1 MIPLRDNVQSRRFPA
16 ATLFLI
22 FVNVLVYLFEITL
35 GSRALSQ
42 FIRIYGVTP
51 YYFTVGEWPYAQ
63 FLPLSL
69 TLVTTQFLHGGLLH
83 LGGNMLF
90 LWIFGD
96 NVEDQLGSVRY
107 LLLYLG
113 SGVIGSLAHIWLE
126 PMSRTPLVGASGA
139 IAGVLGA
146 YLMLFP
152 WAKVKTLVLLGWFL
166 TTVNIPAI
174 IFLGFWFL
182 IQLWSGSQMSLSMA
196 QDAVAYWAHVGGF
209 ASGFLLVRLMRPRRR
224 LY

>member
-1 MIPLRDNVQSRRFPA
+1 MIPLRDNVPSRRFPA
-16 ATLFLI
+16 TTLLLI
-22 FVNVLVYLFEITL
+22 FINVLVYLFEVTL
-35 GSRALSQ
+35 GQQALSQ

-51 YYFTVGEWPYAQ
+51 YYFTTGIWPYAR

-69 TLVTTQFLHGGLLH
+69 TLITTQFLHGGLLH

-113 SGVIGSLAHIWLE
+113 SGVIGSIAHIWLE
-126 PMSRTPLVGASGA
+126 PLSRAPLVGASGA

-146 YLMLFP
+146 YLMMFP

-166 TTVNIPAI
+166 TTVNVPAI
-174 IFLGFWFL
+174 LFLGFWFL
-182 IQLWSGSQMSLSMA
+182 VQLWSGSQMSLGA
-196 QDAVAYWAHVGGF
+196 ARDAVAYWTHVGGF
-209 ASGFLLVRLMRPRRR
+209 ASGFFLVRLMKPRR
-224 LY
+224 LYR